1 LRNTLGFLGQDF
13 WWVRQKFLTI
23 LSVRSYIG
31 KGILC
36 RRGFHPEGFQVRK
49 IFFLF
54 LLSISIP
61 LLTWPAFA
69 QDFSR
74 KFTLGLQGGIWKSGL
89 TEHSDIYT
97 VGNQGALF
105 FRYDLKEKI
114 SLGFSA
120 AYAKTWEADLSGR
133 GEAGAGFTFAKK
145 EDANRLSQVWLDFSL
160 IYCFRPWEKL
170 DPYVFGGLGIAFWR
184 VKDKDGKF
192 IQILDINQNPFD
204 LRDQELTFS
213 GGGGL
218 EYRFK
223 EKWGLNF
230 GTRFRYLT
238 HDLTDFKGSKDIVGA
253 GPDEL
258 DLPKATLEVFLGIN
272 YYFGKL
278 MDSDKDG
285 VPDRVDFC
293 SDTPFGAVVDEKGC
307 PLDSDKDGI
316 YDGLDKCPHTPPGT
330 KVDVNGCRLQ

>member
-1 LRNTLGFLGQDF
+1 
-13 WWVRQKFLTI
+13 
-23 LSVRSYIG
+23 
-31 KGILC
+31 
-36 RRGFHPEGFQVRK
+36 VRK
-49 IFFLF
+49 IIGFF
-54 LLSISIP
+54 LLSISIH
-61 LLTWPAFA
+61 LLTSFVFA

-74 KFTLGLQGGIWKSGL
+74 KLTLGLQGGIWKSGL

-97 VGNQGALF
+97 VGNQGALS

-114 SLGFSA
+114 SLGFSS

-133 GEAGAGFTFAKK
+133 GEAGAGFTFSQK
-145 EDANRLSQVWLDFSL
+145 DDPNRFTHVWLDFSL
-160 IYCFRPWEKL
+160 IYRFRPWEKL
-170 DPYVFGGLGIAFWR
+170 APYVFGGMGIAFWN
-184 VKDKDGKF
+184 VKDKNGEPVQVQDR
-192 IQILDINQNPFD
+192 NQNPFD
-204 LRDQELTFS
+204 LKDQELTFS

-223 EKWGLNF
+223 EKWGVNF

-238 HDLTDFKGSKDIVGA
+238 HALTDFRGSKDIVGA
-253 GPDEL
+253 GLDEL

-285 VPDRVDFC
+285 VPDKMDFC
-293 SDTPFGAVVDEKGC
+293 SDTPFGAMVDERGC

-330 KVDVNGCRLQ
+330 QVDVNGCRLQ